1 MNYGLCA
8 LVVGAGLG
16 LAGTAAAEPWTDW
29 TPTKGA
35 TEVVTLK
42 VDPNHIDD
50 YLTGIKKTWVA
61 EQERAKAHGIIDW
74 YSVVVKLNASA
85 GPNVRLITHYPSLG
99 NLDPDK
105 ARDQAMLAEGRKQMS
120 DAEGQKMI
128 EGYDKYRTFV
138 SDDIYTGVEF
148 PK

>member
-1 MNYGLCA
+1 MNYGLIA
-8 LVVGAGLG
+8 LALGAGLG
-16 LAGTAAAEPWTDW
+16 LAGAAAAEPWTDW
-29 TPTKGA
+29 MPMKGA

-50 YLTGIKKTWVA
+50 YLTGIRRTWVA
-61 EQERAKAHGIIDW
+61 EQERAKAHGIIDS
-74 YSVVVKLNASA
+74 YSVVVKLNSNA
-85 GPNVRLITHYPSLG
+85 GPNVRLITHYPSLA

-105 ARDQAMLAEGRKQMS
+105 ARDLAMLAEGRKQMS
-120 DAEGQKMI
+120 DADAQKMV

-138 SDDIYTGVEF
+138 SDDIYTGVDF

>member
-8 LVVGAGLG
+8 LVLGAGLSLG
-16 LAGTAAAEPWTDW
+16 GAAAAEPWTDYM
-29 TPTKGA
+29 PQKGA

-50 YLTGIKKTWVA
+50 YLTGIRKTWVA
-61 EQERAKAHGIIDW
+61 EQERAKAHGIIDA
-74 YSVVVKLNASA
+74 YYVAVKLNSEG
-85 GPNVRLITHYPSLG
+85 GPNVRLITHYPSLA

-120 DAEGQKMI
+120 DDEGRKMV